1 MRRPTPIPRP
11 RWAPKRLA
19 VWRSTIS
26 GSRTAICH
34 RLRIHAG
41 RPPASLCHL
50 PEAFFKDLQ
59 TIFPGICR
67 ACSGIDRSCF
77 TLSVFTQNRPIRE
90 APQHMPATSVGT
102 IPRALVSPYVTFDFT
117 RLTRTPSPPDP
128 SRARQQAVPEN
139 PDPLSNSTPTADPIS
154 TAASAFSWTLSNAP
168 AQPRRRS
175 KFRRFDVSTF
185 RRFHPRLDR
194 SHRPGVCLPP
204 AIPIPE
210 AG

>member
-102 IPRALVSPYVTFDFT
+102 ISKHRVSPY
-117 RLTRTPSPPDP
+117 
-128 SRARQQAVPEN
+128 
-139 PDPLSNSTPTADPIS
+139 I
-154 TAASAFSWTLSNAP
+154 TL
-168 AQPRRRS
+168 Q
-175 KFRRFDVSTF
+175 
-185 RRFHPRLDR
+185 L
-194 SHRPGVCLPP
+194 LPP
-204 AIPIPE
+204 RPPGRPTKRGE
-210 AG
+210 AEYPKSEFASPTQPPSAGSQVQAPVKPHLNRRHRVDSPARENRQ